1 MTHQVNADQTRTRG
15 RAFDLHPTQIPRH
28 ARALRA
34 PENSRSLAACRHL
47 LFKAPTRIP
56 SEKTFANRSARRLE
70 MPESY
75 RKQTTAPLSNR
86 HKFTHS
92 SVRFFF
98 TSKLLGGT
106 G

>member
-1 MTHQVNADQTRTRG
+1 MTHQVNPGQTRTRG
-15 RAFDLHPTQIPRH
+15 RAFDLHPTQIPRR

-47 LFKAPTRIP
+47 LCKVPTRIP
-56 SEKTFANRSARRLE
+56 VEKTFANRSARRLE

-75 RKQTTAPLSNR
+75 RKQTTAPLPNR

-92 SVRFFF
+92 SFRLSFAHFAR
-98 TSKLLGGT
+98 TAK
-106 G
+106 